1 MPRKIIALCGLIAL
15 LLAACNTATP
25 TPTQNPLP
33 VADSSATE
41 PPQPATA
48 SPTATRGMPT
58 PSATLP
64 FTPTLSAFFPTAT
77 HSPSAHSGSTT
88 LGSTLWLWTETSR
101 GNGSTQKVDNPLRY
115 SLVFTSN
122 GEINILA
129 DCNLFRG
136 TYQVDPAGAL
146 THLEIGEGTKMA
158 CPPDSQS
165 GDFLQQLSQVS
176 HGFLQDGSLF
186 LELADGATRIQ
197 LTPNLLLSYPSPP
210 ADAAHIITTQN
221 VFVRSGPDTR
231 FAPLG
236 VLPAGAKVEIIGKF
250 TPWWAVRLPG
260 MPGGRG
266 WVSQSS
272 VKAEHYLNVPSLPP
286 LPEDYGRTYYLPAL
300 DEPQIILTEATLIR
314 AAPDTPENPGQP
326 ALLAG
331 LPGGNFFVL
340 GRDPDAKN
348 WLVFLPSEIAPAG
361 MGWVPAS
368 HAHALNADN
377 VPIIH
382 HPPYLKNYLPFPI
395 TANDPV
401 ASPRATI
408 YYRAGPGLE
417 YDALSFALK
426 GQILPVLG
434 QSADGAWLQ
443 VRVGASVSPDGKAW
457 VAAPNVYLFNAE
469 KVLVVPTPLPAW
481 VPSNVNANSCAIQF
495 QSPVNGKAFRPYQ
508 DFTFTIELLNH
519 TSKTWSHDS
528 TDIAFIAP
536 LGGEPLHTGPDLYDL
551 DHSVLP
557 GGTYRFSFQASSRR
571 TSGEVGEV
579 WAVLRGSEVICSFTY
594 RIYLAPTP
602 QPPTSTPWPTQT
614 GTIEPTPP
622 PDVPPTPTVGTPE
635 PTNPPEV
642 TPTPR
647 W

>member
-1 MPRKIIALCGLIAL
+1 MPRKIIALCGLITL

-25 TPTQNPLP
+25 APTHPPLP
-33 VADSSATE
+33 VAGSTATE
-41 PPQPATA
+41 LPQPATA

-64 FTPTLSAFFPTAT
+64 LTPTLPGASPTAT
-77 HSPSAHSGSTT
+77 NSPSARSGST
-88 LGSTLWLWTETSR
+88 LFGSTLWLWTGTSR
-101 GNGSTQKVDNPLRY
+101 RDGSTQKVGDPLRY
-115 SLVFTSN
+115 SLVFTSS
-122 GEINILA
+122 GEVNILA
-129 DCNLFRG
+129 DCNLYRG
-136 TYQVDPAGAL
+136 AYQVDPAGAL
-146 THLEIGEGTKMA
+146 TRLEIGEGTKMA

-165 GDFLQQLSQVS
+165 GNFLQQLGQVS
-176 HGFLQDGSLF
+176 RGFLQEGYLF
-186 LELADGATRIQ
+186 FELTDGARMQ
-197 LTPNLLLSYPSPP
+197 FTPNLLLSYTLPP
-210 ADAAHIITTQN
+210 ADAAHIIATQN

-236 VLPAGAKVEIIGKF
+236 ALPAGAKVEIIGKF

-272 VKAEHYLNVPSLPP
+272 VKAENYLNVPSLPP
-286 LPEDYGRTYYLPAL
+286 LPEDYGRTYYLPAV

-314 AAPDTPENPGQP
+314 AAPDDPENPAQP

-348 WLVFLPSEIAPAG
+348 WLVLLPSEIAPAG
-361 MGWVPAS
+361 MGWVLAR
-368 HAHALNADN
+368 HAHALNTDN
-377 VPIIH
+377 VPVIY

-395 TANDPV
+395 TASDPV
-401 ASPRATI
+401 ASPRTTI

-417 YDALSFALK
+417 YDSLSFALK

-434 QSADGAWLQ
+434 RSADGDWLQ

-469 KVLVVPTPLPAW
+469 KVPVVPTPLPAW
-481 VPSNVNANSCAIQF
+481 IPSNISANTCAIQY

-508 DFTFTIELLNH
+508 DFTFTIELLNN
-519 TSKTWSHDS
+519 TSKTWSRDS

-551 DHSVLP
+551 DQSVLP

-602 QPPTSTPWPTQT
+602 QPPTYTPWPTQT

-642 TPTPR
+642 SPTPR

>member
-1 MPRKIIALCGLIAL
+1 
-15 LLAACNTATP
+15 
-25 TPTQNPLP
+25 
-33 VADSSATE
+33 VSD
-41 PPQPATA
+41 
-48 SPTATRGMPT
+48 
-58 PSATLP
+58 
-64 FTPTLSAFFPTAT
+64 
-77 HSPSAHSGSTT
+77 
-88 LGSTLWLWTETSR
+88 
-101 GNGSTQKVDNPLRY
+101 PLRY
-115 SLVFTSN
+115 SLEFSPS

-136 TYQVDPAGAL
+136 TYQIDPAGTL
-146 THLEIGEGTKMA
+146 TRLEIGEGTKMA

-176 HGFLQDGSLF
+176 RGFLQDGYLF
-186 LELADGATRIQ
+186 LELANGATRMQ
-197 LTPNLLLSYPSPP
+197 LTPSLLLSYTPPP
-210 ADAAHIITTQN
+210 ADAAHIITYRN
-221 VFVRSGPDTR
+221 VLVRSGPDTR

-266 WVSQSS
+266 WVSQST
-272 VKAEHYLNVPSLPP
+272 VKAENYLNVPSLPP
-286 LPEDYGRTYYLPAL
+286 LPEDFGRTYYLPAL
-300 DEPQIILTEATLIR
+300 DEPQIILTEATLVR
-314 AAPDTPENPGQP
+314 AAPDDPENPSQP

-340 GRDPDAKN
+340 GRDPSAKN
-348 WLVFLPSEIAPAG
+348 WLVLLPSEIAPAG
-361 MGWVPAS
+361 MGWVLAS
-368 HAHALNADN
+368 HAHALNTDD
-377 VPIIH
+377 VPVIY

-395 TANDPV
+395 AASDPV

-417 YDALSFALK
+417 YEALSFALK

-434 QSADGAWLQ
+434 RSADGAWLQ

-469 KVLVVPTPLPAW
+469 KVPVVPTPLPAW
-481 VPSNVNANSCAIQF
+481 IPSDVSASTCAIQY
-495 QSPVNGKAFRPYQ
+495 QSPANSKAFRPYQ
-508 DFTFTIELLNH
+508 DFTFTIELLNN

-528 TDIAFIAP
+528 TDLAFIAP
-536 LGGEPLHTGPDLYDL
+536 LGGEPLHTGPDRYDL
-551 DHSVLP
+551 DQSVLP

-602 QPPTSTPWPTQT
+602 QPPTYTPWPTQT